1 LVLSAENDTCC
12 SWPEYEKEFPCFSGQ
27 TVRPGCH
34 PRKLL
39 QNKPTEKAIVLVH
52 GLTDSPFYM
61 KAIGEYFYKS
71 LGYNVY
77 MPLLQCHGLRYPEG
91 MTGVSLLQWKKNLRF
106 AIRAAAENAD
116 RVSIGG
122 LSTGGELSIYCGGTD
137 PEVSGDIYLFSPALG
152 LYGGPWGILG
162 GIVELLLR
170 SRFVRFLDNGKP
182 LAGSHPYRYDRVP
195 VNSAT
200 ELSRLIQ
207 EVDGLLKFPQGTID
221 TIGTIH
227 KKRIFAAWSEC
238 DRVINVR
245 KLSKLQAVI
254 RENKFVPFIIPKARQ
269 VDHAC
274 VVLNEPIYAID
285 SRPGEAPLEEANP
298 SFTEMMV
305 ALRIFE
311 SAA

>member
-1 LVLSAENDTCC
+1 M
-12 SWPEYEKEFPCFSGQ
+12 EFPCFSGQ
-27 TVRPGCH
+27 AVRPGCH

-61 KAIGEYFYKS
+61 KGIGEFFYRS

-77 MPLLQCHGLRYPEG
+77 MPLLQCHGLKYPEG
-91 MTGVSLLQWKKNLRF
+91 MSGVSLLQWKKNLRF
-106 AIRAAAENAD
+106 AIRTAAEKGD
-116 RVSIGG
+116 LDSIRG
-122 LSTGGELSIYCGGTD
+122 LSTGGELSNSCGGTD

-162 GIVELLLR
+162 SVVELLLR

-182 LAGSHPYRYDRVP
+182 LAGIHPYRYDRVP
-195 VNSAT
+195 INSAT
-200 ELSRLIQ
+200 ELSRLIL
-207 EVDGLLKFPQGTID
+207 EVDGMLKIRQGTVG
-221 TIGTIH
+221 TVGTVGTIH

-274 VVLNEPIYAID
+274 VVLNEPVYAID

-298 SFTEMMV
+298 IFTEMMV
-305 ALRIFE
+305 ALRSFE

>member
-1 LVLSAENDTCC
+1 M
-12 SWPEYEKEFPCFSGQ
+12 
-27 TVRPGCH
+27 
-34 PRKLL
+34 
-39 QNKPTEKAIVLVH
+39 H

-61 KAIGEYFYKS
+61 KAIGEYFHKS

-77 MPLLQCHGLRYPEG
+77 MPLLQCHGLKHPEG
-91 MTGVSLLQWKKNLRF
+91 MIGVSLLQWKKNLRF
-106 AIRAAAENAD
+106 AIRAASENAD

-122 LSTGGELSIYCGGTD
+122 FSTGGELSIYCGGTD

-170 SRFVRFLDNGKP
+170 GRFVRFLDNGKP

-200 ELSRLIQ
+200 ELSRLIR
-207 EVDGLLKFPQGTID
+207 EVDGLLKIRQGTI
-221 TIGTIH
+221 GRIH
-227 KKRIFAAWSEC
+227 NKRIFAAWSEC

-245 KLSKLQAVI
+245 KLSKLQAAI
-254 RENKFVPFIIPKARQ
+254 RDNKFVPFIIPKARR

-274 VVLNEPIYAID
+274 VVLNEPVYAID

-305 ALRIFE
+305 ALRSFE
-311 SAA
+311 SAV